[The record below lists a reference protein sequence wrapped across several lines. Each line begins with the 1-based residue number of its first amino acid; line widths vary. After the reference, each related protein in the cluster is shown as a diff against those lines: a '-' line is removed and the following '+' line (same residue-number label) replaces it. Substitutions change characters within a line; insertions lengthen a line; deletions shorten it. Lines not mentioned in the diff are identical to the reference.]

1 MSMQLLCKAH
11 RVCEIDQETGDIFIF
26 NQALMPL
33 NLSLSDFHGTIKER
47 ISNINSFDAWC
58 ADRVLSID
66 RRYAKRMLNELGLT
80 QSQSTEDKARIS
92 RLYRCLSLQDSYW
105 VKKEDENVS
114 WKDVNLFSNSFSNA
128 FVSVSLLGRS
138 LTLRNKD
145 LYSRMP
151 DMTTNGRYAKAWNRV
166 DDQIIMYKADDI
178 EGNETIREVNASKI
192 LDCFGV
198 DHVSYELAC
207 FDGHRV
213 NMCECMTNEDRSIVP
228 YRHFIAA
235 CKRKGIDDVD
245 DIINKVKK
253 IDATGYYTMNIMTY
267 LIGNS
272 DNHDGNWGF
281 FRDNDTGKLLRI
293 HSLFDFNCAFENY
306 DKKDGGWCIPELK
319 KIVMDE
325 SNELFYEPDSLSKT
339 LQEASLEAVNYVDI
353 EMKHPIRKDYFL
365 SDGDYEVFRT
375 RCDELGIEV
384 KLERESDNQ
393 EPDIDIAFNRYEEEE
408 ER

>member
-1 MSMQLLCKAH
+1 MRMQLLCKAH

-33 NLSLSDFHGTIKER
+33 NLSLSDFHGTIKQR

-58 ADRVLSID
+58 AERVLSID
-66 RRYAKRMLNELGLT
+66 RRYAKRILNELGLT

-105 VKKEDENVS
+105 VKKEDEKVS

-151 DMTTNGRYAKAWNRV
+151 DITTNGRYAKAWNRV

-213 NMCECMTNEDRSIVP
+213 SMCECMTNEDRSIVP

-245 DIINKVKK
+245 DIINEVKK
-253 IDATGYYTMNIMTY
+253 LMPQVTT
-267 LIGNS
+267 
-272 DNHDGNWGF
+272 
-281 FRDNDTGKLLRI
+281 
-293 HSLFDFNCAFENY
+293 
-306 DKKDGGWCIPELK
+306 P
-319 KIVMDE
+319 
-325 SNELFYEPDSLSKT
+325 
-339 LQEASLEAVNYVDI
+339 
-353 EMKHPIRKDYFL
+353 
-365 SDGDYEVFRT
+365 
-375 RCDELGIEV
+375 
-384 KLERESDNQ
+384 
-393 EPDIDIAFNRYEEEE
+393 
-408 ER
+408 